1 MNKARLTHIDNA
13 KAIGMMLIVASH
25 VVPTKEVVDG
35 ILFQT
40 WDGLI
45 NSFYVPLFFI
55 LSGVFQSS
63 STDYKKLGR
72 RILILVRYCA
82 IFYVFGIITD
92 GLINNNWS
100 LSPHKT
106 TIWFLFTLLWITAIW
121 GVLKNLKYN
130 YLIYVLLIMCV
141 GGGIYASYNSHSYM
155 YLGQACLCLPFYL
168 VGYYAKDFLKN
179 TEFRWQT
186 IVLSFS
192 CWILFF
198 MMFYNCQNVAMNM
211 VGQNYPAF
219 YIEAFAGSMFLIELC
234 KLFHNKFFSYYGKNT
249 IIPMMTQFALIWIV
263 KKIVCI
269 DSMLMFYTVAL
280 FVIVLTTITI
290 PLFKNKIYNVF
301 K

>member
-1 MNKARLTHIDNA
+1 
-13 KAIGMMLIVASH
+13 
-25 VVPTKEVVDG
+25 
-35 ILFQT
+35 
-40 WDGLI
+40 
-45 NSFYVPLFFI
+45 
-55 LSGVFQSS
+55 
-63 STDYKKLGR
+63 
-72 RILILVRYCA
+72 
-82 IFYVFGIITD
+82 
-92 GLINNNWS
+92 
-100 LSPHKT
+100 
-106 TIWFLFTLLWITAIW
+106 
-121 GVLKNLKYN
+121 
-130 YLIYVLLIMCV
+130 
-141 GGGIYASYNSHSYM
+141 M

>member
-1 MNKARLTHIDNA
+1 
-13 KAIGMMLIVASH
+13 MLI
-25 VVPTKEVVDG
+25 
-35 ILFQT
+35 
-40 WDGLI
+40 LI
-45 NSFYVPLFFI
+45 
-55 LSGVFQSS
+55 
-63 STDYKKLGR
+63 
-72 RILILVRYCA
+72 RYCA

-92 GLINNNWS
+92 GLINGNWS

-106 TIWFLFTLLWITAIW
+106 TIWFLFTLLWITAIF

-130 YLIYVLLIMCV
+130 YLIYVLLIMCG

-186 IVLSFS
+186 LVLSFS
-192 CWILFF
+192 CWIAFF
-198 MMFYNCQNVAMNM
+198 VVFYNGQNVSINM

-219 YIEAFAGSMFLIELC
+219 YIEAFAGSMSLIELC
-234 KLFHNKFFSYYGKNT
+234 KLFHNKFFSYYGENT

-263 KKIVCI
+263 TKVVHI
-269 DSMLMFYTVAL
+269 DSMLAFSVVAL
-280 FVIVLTTITI
+280 LVIALTTVTI

-301 K
+301 R